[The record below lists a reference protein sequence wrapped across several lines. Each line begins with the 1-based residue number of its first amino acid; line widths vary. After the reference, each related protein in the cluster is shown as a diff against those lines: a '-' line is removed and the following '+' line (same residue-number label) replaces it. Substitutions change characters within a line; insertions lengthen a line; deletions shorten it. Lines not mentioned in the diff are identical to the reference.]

1 MRLWGGIV
9 MFGKKTENGAPA
21 NVPFN
26 QMNGLLDRGC
36 SFRGR
41 LTFDGT
47 VQINGDFEGEI
58 FSDGTLVIGPEA
70 RINAKISVGSMVV
83 HGQLQGEVDAKT
95 RIEMHAPA
103 KIRANITTPSLS
115 IEEGVLFLGQCHM
128 EPEAAAEKPADHP
141 ELPEGG
147 DDGEDVL
154 VM

>member
-1 MRLWGGIV
+1 
-9 MFGKKTENGAPA
+9 MFGKKSENVTPT

-36 SFRGR
+36 SFRGK

-58 FSDGTLVIGPEA
+58 FSDGTLVIGAEA
-70 RINAKISVGSMVV
+70 RVNAKISVGNMVV
-83 HGQLQGEVDAKT
+83 YGQVQGEVDAKIK
-95 RIEMHAPA
+95 IEMHSPA
-103 KIRANITTPSLS
+103 KVRANVSTPSLS

-128 EPEAAAEKPADHP
+128 EVEQAADRSLAQPNMNGENPEES
-141 ELPEGG
+141 
-147 DDGEDVL
+147 EDVL

>member
-1 MRLWGGIV
+1 
-9 MFGKKTENGAPA
+9 MFGKKSEGLTPN

-36 SFRGR
+36 SFRGK

-58 FSDGTLVIGPEA
+58 FSDGTLVIGAEA
-70 RINAKISVGSMVV
+70 RVNAKISVGCLVV
-83 HGQLQGEVDAKT
+83 YGQVQGEVDAKA
-95 RIEMHAPA
+95 RIEMHSPA
-103 KIRANITTPSLS
+103 KIRANVSTPRLS

-128 EPEAAAEKPADHP
+128 EPEQVAQPLSQLALNPDTGEEA
-141 ELPEGG
+141 
-147 DDGEDVL
+147 EDVL